1 MTVNHEIKTQ
11 LAKLLATENFVV
23 EHRNVRTASFNVYD
37 RILVLPLWKL
47 ASNTIYDLLVA
58 HECSHALFTPNED
71 WTEKVNIPKQFV
83 NVVEDVRIEKLMKR
97 KYPGLA
103 KTFYNG
109 YRELNDD
116 DFFDIAHE
124 DINTFNLADR
134 INLHFKVG
142 HFVDVAFSTFEEPI
156 VRIVES
162 CETFDDVLFASELLY
177 KFCKKEK
184 EKREDAT
191 KEDDTKEEV
200 DSSPTSEE
208 ESKED
213 PLENDIEEDEEN
225 GEPEPEI
232 KTDDALSESI
242 GDLNDSTDHV
252 ESAYC
257 EIPKLDLE
265 MVIVSNSDIHNK
277 LDFCFGGQLEDGC
290 GVDDEYY
297 KFKKSAQKE
306 VNYLVNEFECKK
318 ASDNYARSTT
328 NRTGVLDT
336 KKLSS
341 YRFNEDLFK
350 KVSIVPDGKNHGLIF
365 LLDWSGSMSL
375 YMMDT
380 IRQLYNLIWFCRKV
394 QIPFEVYAFTSAYI
408 RGEKYDSR
416 GNPIETSNNIE
427 KRENVFRV
435 GDEFKL
441 LNWLSSKVSKA
452 TLEEHMVNFW
462 RVASNVSYARG
473 YAQPLR
479 HQSPMMP
486 YLTPPE
492 FNLSGTP
499 LHEAIISLHQIIP
512 QFKRQNKLQ
521 KVQCIILTDGEANPL
536 PIYRYTERRFDVDPV
551 LRVKSLRANRA
562 FLRNRKTG
570 HLYNLGYRYWDFTQ
584 AFLKD
589 LKDTYPDVNFIGMR
603 LLAGKDFG
611 GFIKRYCSDT
621 DEDTIKRLRKLK
633 SVTIRGT
640 GYDSYFGMLSS
651 GLYGDPEFE
660 VKDDATKAQI
670 KSAFVKSLKTKK
682 LNKKVLGEFISLVV

>member
-11 LAKLLATENFVV
+11 LARLLATENFVV
-23 EHRNVRTASFNVYD
+23 EHRDVRTASFNVYD

-97 KYPGLA
+97 KYPGLS

-109 YRELNDD
+109 YQELNDA

-156 VRIVES
+156 VRIVEG

-177 KFCKKEK
+177 KFCKKDK
-184 EKREDAT
+184 EKGV
-191 KEDDTKEEV
+191 DTTNEKV

-213 PLENDIEEDEEN
+213 PLENDIEEEE
-225 GEPEPEI
+225 EEKKEEPEI
-232 KTDDALSESI
+232 KTDNALSESI
-242 GDLNDSTDHV
+242 GDLNDPTDHV

-277 LDFCFGGQLEDGC
+277 LDFCFEGQLEDGC

-297 KFKKSAQKE
+297 KFKKVAQKE
-306 VNYLVNEFECKK
+306 VNYLVKEFECKK
-318 ASDNYARSTT
+318 ASDNYVRATT

-350 KVSIVPDGKNHGLIF
+350 KVTIVPDGKNHGLIF
-365 LLDWSGSMSL
+365 LLDWSGSMAPC
-375 YMMDT
+375 MMDT
-380 IRQLYNLIWFCRKV
+380 VRQLYNLIWFCRKV

-408 RGEKYDSR
+408 RGEKYDLR

-462 RVASNVSYARG
+462 RVASYVSYARG
-473 YAQPLR
+473 YAHPLR

-486 YLTPPE
+486 YLIPPE

-499 LHEAIISLHQIIP
+499 LHEAIVSLHQIIP

-551 LRVKSLRANRA
+551 LRVKSLHANRA
-562 FLRNRKTG
+562 FLRNRRTG

-640 GYDSYFGMLSS
+640 GYDS
-651 GLYGDPEFE
+651 
-660 VKDDATKAQI
+660 
-670 KSAFVKSLKTKK
+670 
-682 LNKKVLGEFISLVV
+682 

>member
-1 MTVNHEIKTQ
+1 MSVNHEIKTQ
-11 LAKLLATENFVV
+11 LARLLATENFVV
-23 EHRNVRTASFNVYD
+23 EHRDVRTASFNVYD

-83 NVVEDVRIEKLMKR
+83 NVVEDIRIEKLMKR
-97 KYPGLA
+97 KYPGLS

-109 YRELNDD
+109 YQELNDA
-116 DFFDIAHE
+116 DFFDIVHE

-156 VRIVES
+156 VRIVEG

-177 KFCKKEK
+177 KFCKKDK
-184 EKREDAT
+184 EKGEDT
-191 KEDDTKEEV
+191 TNEKV

-213 PLENDIEEDEEN
+213 PVENDVEEEE
-225 GEPEPEI
+225 EKEEPEI
-232 KTDDALSESI
+232 KTDNALSESI
-242 GDLNDSTDHV
+242 GDLNDPTDHV
-252 ESAYC
+252 ESVYC
-257 EIPKLDLE
+257 EIPKLDLG
-265 MVIVSNSDIHNK
+265 MIIVSNSDIHNK
-277 LDFCFGGQLEDGC
+277 LDFCFEGQLEDGC
-290 GVDDEYY
+290 GIDDEYY
-297 KFKKSAQKE
+297 KFKKVAQKE
-306 VNYLVNEFECKK
+306 VNYLVKEFECKK
-318 ASDNYARSTT
+318 ASDNYARATT

-365 LLDWSGSMSL
+365 LLDWSGSMSPC
-375 YMMDT
+375 MMDT
-380 IRQLYNLIWFCRKV
+380 VKQLYNLIWFCRKV
-394 QIPFEVYAFTSAYI
+394 QIPFEVYAFTTAYNKV
-408 RGEKYDSR
+408 EKYDSR

-462 RVASNVSYARG
+462 RVASFVSYARG

-479 HQSPMMP
+479 HTNPMMP
-486 YLTPPE
+486 YLIPPE
-492 FNLSGTP
+492 FYLSGTP
-499 LHEAIISLHQIIP
+499 LHEAIVSLHQIIP

-536 PIYRYTERRFDVDPV
+536 PIYRYTERRFDVDSV
-551 LRVKSLRANRA
+551 LRPKSLHANRA
-562 FLRNRKTG
+562 FLRSRRTG
-570 HLYNLGYRYWDFTQ
+570 HVYNLGYRYWDFTQ
-584 AFLKD
+584 ALLKD
-589 LKDTYPDVNFIGMR
+589 IKDTHSDVNFIGIR

-611 GFIKRYCSDT
+611 GFIKRYCPDT
-621 DEDTIKRLRKLK
+621 SEDIIKRLRKLK

-640 GYDSYFGMLSS
+640 GYHSYFGILSS
-651 GLYGDPEFE
+651 GLYEDPEFE

-682 LNKKVLGEFISLVV
+682 LNKKVLGEFISLVA

>member
-11 LAKLLATENFVV
+11 LARLLATENFVV
-23 EHRNVRTASFNVYD
+23 EHRDVRTASFNVYD
-37 RILVLPLWKL
+37 RVLVLPLWKL

-83 NVVEDVRIEKLMKR
+83 NVVEDIRIEKLMKR
-97 KYPGLA
+97 KYPGLS

-109 YRELNDD
+109 YQELNDA
-116 DFFDIAHE
+116 DFFDIVHE

-142 HFVDVAFSTFEEPI
+142 HFVDVDFSTFEEPI
-156 VRIVES
+156 VRIVEG
-162 CETFDDVLFASELLY
+162 CETFDDVLFAAELLY
-177 KFCKKEK
+177 KFCKKDK
-184 EKREDAT
+184 EKGEDT
-191 KEDDTKEEV
+191 TNEKV

-213 PLENDIEEDEEN
+213 PVENDVEEEE
-225 GEPEPEI
+225 EKEEPEI
-232 KTDDALSESI
+232 KTDNALSESI
-242 GDLNDSTDHV
+242 GDLNDPTDHV
-252 ESAYC
+252 ESVYC
-257 EIPKLDLE
+257 EIPKLDLG

-277 LDFCFGGQLEDGC
+277 LDFCFEGQLEDGC
-290 GVDDEYY
+290 GIDDEYY
-297 KFKKSAQKE
+297 KFKKVAQKE
-306 VNYLVNEFECKK
+306 VNYLVKEFECKK
-318 ASDNYARSTT
+318 ASDNYARATT

-365 LLDWSGSMSL
+365 LLDWSGSMSPC
-375 YMMDT
+375 MMDT
-380 IRQLYNLIWFCRKV
+380 VKQLYNLIWFCRKV
-394 QIPFEVYAFTSAYI
+394 QIPFEVYAFTTAYNKV
-408 RGEKYDSR
+408 EKYDSR
-416 GNPIETSNNIE
+416 GNSIETSNNIE

-462 RVASNVSYARG
+462 RVASFVSYARG

-479 HQSPMMP
+479 HKNPMMP
-486 YLTPPE
+486 YLIPPE
-492 FNLSGTP
+492 FYLSGTP
-499 LHEAIISLHQIIP
+499 LHEAIVSLHQIIP

-536 PIYRYTERRFDVDPV
+536 PIYRYTERRFDVDSV
-551 LRVKSLRANRA
+551 LRPKSLHANRA
-562 FLRNRKTG
+562 FLRSRKTG
-570 HLYNLGYRYWDFTQ
+570 HVYNLGYRYWDFTQ
-584 AFLKD
+584 ALLKD
-589 LKDTYPDVNFIGMR
+589 IKDTHSDVNFIGIR

-611 GFIKRYCSDT
+611 GFIKRYCPDT
-621 DEDTIKRLRKLK
+621 SEDIIKRLRKLK

-640 GYDSYFGMLSS
+640 GYHSYFGILSS
-651 GLYGDPEFE
+651 GLYEDPEFE

-682 LNKKVLGEFISLVV
+682 LNKKVLGEFISLVA

>member
-11 LAKLLATENFVV
+11 LARLLATENFVV
-23 EHRNVRTASFNVYD
+23 EHRDVRTASFNVYD
-37 RILVLPLWKL
+37 RVLVLPLWKL

-83 NVVEDVRIEKLMKR
+83 NVVEDIRIEKLMKR
-97 KYPGLA
+97 KYPGLS

-109 YRELNDD
+109 YQELNDA
-116 DFFDIAHE
+116 DFFDIVHE

-156 VRIVES
+156 VRIVEG

-177 KFCKKEK
+177 KFCKKDK
-184 EKREDAT
+184 EKGEDT
-191 KEDDTKEEV
+191 TNEKV

-213 PLENDIEEDEEN
+213 PVENDVEEEE
-225 GEPEPEI
+225 EKEEPEI
-232 KTDDALSESI
+232 KTDNALSESI
-242 GDLNDSTDHV
+242 GDLNDPTDHV
-252 ESAYC
+252 ESVYC
-257 EIPKLDLE
+257 EIPKLDLG

-277 LDFCFGGQLEDGC
+277 LDFCFEGQLEDGC

-297 KFKKSAQKE
+297 KFKKVAQKE
-306 VNYLVNEFECKK
+306 VNYLVKEFECKK
-318 ASDNYARSTT
+318 ASDNYARATT

-365 LLDWSGSMSL
+365 LLDWSGSMSPC
-375 YMMDT
+375 MMDT
-380 IRQLYNLIWFCRKV
+380 VKQLYNLIWFCRKV
-394 QIPFEVYAFTSAYI
+394 QIPFEVYAFTTAYNKV
-408 RGEKYDSR
+408 EKYDSR
-416 GNPIETSNNIE
+416 GNSIETSNNIE

-462 RVASNVSYARG
+462 RVASFVSYARG

-479 HQSPMMP
+479 HKNPMMP
-486 YLTPPE
+486 YLIPPE
-492 FNLSGTP
+492 FYLSGTP
-499 LHEAIISLHQIIP
+499 LHEAIVSLHQIIP

-536 PIYRYTERRFDVDPV
+536 PIYRYTERRFDVDSV
-551 LRVKSLRANRA
+551 LRPKSLHANRA
-562 FLRNRKTG
+562 FLRSRKTG
-570 HLYNLGYRYWDFTQ
+570 HVYNLGYRYWDFTQ
-584 AFLKD
+584 ALLKD
-589 LKDTYPDVNFIGMR
+589 IKDTHSDVNFIGIR

-611 GFIKRYCSDT
+611 GFIKRYCPDT
-621 DEDTIKRLRKLK
+621 SEDIIKRLRKLK

-640 GYDSYFGMLSS
+640 GYHSYFGILSS
-651 GLYGDPEFE
+651 GLYEDPEFE

-682 LNKKVLGEFISLVV
+682 LNKKVLGEFISLVA